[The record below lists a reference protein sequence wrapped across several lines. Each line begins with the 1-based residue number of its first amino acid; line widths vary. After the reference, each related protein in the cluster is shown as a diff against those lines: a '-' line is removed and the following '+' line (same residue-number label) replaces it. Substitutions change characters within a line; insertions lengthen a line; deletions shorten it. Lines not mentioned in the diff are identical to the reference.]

1 MNDNA
6 SDTSSAAYT
15 GAEAELV
22 TLNATLLTLQ
32 GTLDAKNAEITAF
45 AAEQALDD
53 AANAGVQ
60 QQAAQMGYDMA
71 VNREFMANEMF
82 TNAQI
87 A

>member
-1 MNDNA
+1 MDNET
-6 SDTSSAAYT
+6 DNTSSAYT
-15 GAEAELV
+15 TAESELE

-60 QQAAQMGYDMA
+60 QQAAQMNHDMA

-82 TNAQI
+82 TTAQI